1 MLTASDKDKPAKID
15 LKKDYRNNDGNK
27 MTMILVGTKSDKVF
41 QSGFQHDDDDDANKA
56 QDAMFMENQKVDNI
70 PV

>member
-56 QDAMFMENQKVDNI
+56 QDAMFMDNQ
-70 PV
+70 